1 MKLEDIQN
9 DWAKDCVVDQTNLGH
24 ESTRN
29 ALLHSKYI
37 NKLSNVK
44 LLLRKAEVDY
54 LKLRKDKYRYFK
66 GEMTKDELAE
76 RGWFQYQ
83 GRVPLKTEMEEYLTT
98 DSDMMRLTDKTEYLK
113 VLQYTLESI
122 LKAISSRGW
131 EIKTGVEWTK
141 IQNGIL

>member
-1 MKLEDIQN
+1 MRLEDIQN
-9 DWAKDCVVDQTNLGH
+9 DWEKDCHVDQSNLGH
-24 ESTRN
+24 EATRN

-54 LKLRKDKYRYFK
+54 LRLRKDKYRYFK
-66 GEMTKDELAE
+66 GEMTRAELDE
-76 RGWFQYQ
+76 RNWVQYQ

-98 DSDMMRLTDKTEYLK
+98 DADMIRLTDKTEYLK

-122 LKAISSRGW
+122 MKAISSRGW
-131 EIKTGVEWTK
+131 EIKSGIEWEK
-141 IQNGIL
+141 IKNGII

>member
-1 MKLEDIQN
+1 M
-9 DWAKDCVVDQTNLGH
+9 DQSNLGH
-24 ESTRN
+24 EATRN

-54 LKLRKDKYRYFK
+54 LRLRKDKYRYFK
-66 GEMTKDELAE
+66 GEMTRAELDE
-76 RGWFQYQ
+76 RNWVQYQ

-98 DSDMMRLTDKTEYLK
+98 DADMIRLTDKTEYLK

-122 LKAISSRGW
+122 MKAISSRGW
-131 EIKTGVEWTK
+131 EIKSGIEWEK
-141 IQNGIL
+141 IKNGII